1 MQTPNPQTK
10 LVALMS
16 KPTKPELSR
25 IVPEV
30 VEWLTAHGYQVIVD
44 RETSNYCKD
53 LESVAR
59 DKIASYPLRFVVLL
73 GGDGTLLSA
82 ARVLARSDIPVLG
95 VNLGS
100 LGFLTEVTVKELY
113 LALEA
118 ADQGKASVEERSM
131 LDCQV
136 EREGKVLAS
145 YDALNEIVVG
155 KNTLSRLNSFEV
167 SIDGVFVSSYKA
179 DGLIISTPTG
189 STAYSLAAGGPILTP
204 LVEAFVITPVAP
216 HSLTHRPLVVRDN
229 VEMVVVARVAK
240 EGAFVS
246 FDGQLGTAI
255 LEGDTIRCSKLAHKF
270 KLLRFQ
276 STFWDGLHSKLK
288 WGQR

>member
-1 MQTPNPQTK
+1 
-10 LVALMS
+10 MS
-16 KPTKPELSR
+16 KPTKSELAK

-30 VEWLTAHGYQVIVD
+30 VNWLQARGYEVITD
-44 RETSNYCKD
+44 RESSNYCKG
-53 LESVAR
+53 LESMAR
-59 DKIASYPLRFVVLL
+59 EEIAKHSVRFVVLL

-82 ARVLARSDIPVLG
+82 ARVLARSDIPVIG

-100 LGFLTEVTVKELY
+100 LGFLTEVTVKDLFS
-113 LALEA
+113 ALET
-118 ADQGKASVEERSM
+118 ADKGKASIEERAM
-131 LDCQV
+131 LDCQI
-136 EREGKVLAS
+136 ERDGTTVVS

-167 SIDGVFVSSYKA
+167 NVDGVFVSNYKA

-204 LVEAFVITPVAP
+204 AVEAFVITPVSP
-216 HSLTHRPLVVRDN
+216 HSLTHRPLVVRDT
-229 VEMVVVARVAK
+229 VEIVIVVKAAK

-246 FDGQLGTAI
+246 FDGQLGQSI
-255 LEGDTIRCSKLAHKF
+255 LEGDVIRCRKLAHKF
-270 KLLRFQ
+270 KLLRFKN
-276 STFWDGLHSKLK
+276 TFFDGLHSKLK

>member
-1 MQTPNPQTK
+1 
-10 LVALMS
+10 MS
-16 KPTKPELSR
+16 KPTKSELAK

-30 VEWLTAHGYQVIVD
+30 VDWLQARGYEVITD
-44 RETSNYCKD
+44 RESSNYCKG
-53 LESVAR
+53 LESMPR
-59 DKIASYPLRFVVLL
+59 EEIAKHSVRFVVLL

-82 ARVLARSDIPVLG
+82 ARVLARSDIPVIG

-100 LGFLTEVTVKELY
+100 LGFLTEVTVKDLFS
-113 LALEA
+113 ALDT
-118 ADQGKASVEERSM
+118 ADKGKASIEERAM
-131 LDCQV
+131 LDCQI
-136 EREGKVLAS
+136 ERDGTTVVS

-167 SIDGVFVSSYKA
+167 NVDGVFVSNYKA

-204 LVEAFVITPVAP
+204 AVEAFVITPVSP
-216 HSLTHRPLVVRDN
+216 HSLTHRPLVVRDT
-229 VEMVVVARVAK
+229 VEIVIVVKAAK

-246 FDGQLGTAI
+246 FDGQLGQSI
-255 LEGDTIRCSKLAHKF
+255 LEGDIIRCRKLAHKF
-270 KLLRFQ
+270 KLLRFKN
-276 STFWDGLHSKLK
+276 TFFDGLHSKLK

>member
-1 MQTPNPQTK
+1 MPTPKSKK

-16 KPTKPELSR
+16 KPTKSELAK

-30 VEWLTAHGYQVIVD
+30 VGWLQGRGYEVITD
-44 RETSNYCKD
+44 RETSNYCKG
-53 LESVAR
+53 LEAMAR
-59 DKIASYPLRFVVLL
+59 EEIAKRPVRFVVLL

-82 ARVLARSDIPVLG
+82 ARVLARSDIPVIG

-100 LGFLTEVTVKELY
+100 LGFLTEVTVKELF
-113 LALEA
+113 A
-118 ADQGKASVEERSM
+118 AMDTADKGKASIEERAM
-131 LDCQV
+131 LDCQI
-136 EREGKVLAS
+136 ERDGVTVVS

-167 SIDGVFVSSYKA
+167 NVDGVFVSNYKA

-204 LVEAFVITPVAP
+204 AVEAFVITPVSP
-216 HSLTHRPLVVRDN
+216 HSLTHRPLVVRDT
-229 VEMVVVARVAK
+229 VEIVIVVKAAK

-246 FDGQLGTAI
+246 FDGQLGKGI
-255 LEGDTIRCSKLAHKF
+255 LEGDVIRCRKLAHKF
-270 KLLRFQ
+270 KLLRFK
-276 STFWDGLHSKLK
+276 STFFDGLHSKLK

>member
-1 MQTPNPQTK
+1 MPTNQPKK

-16 KPTKPELSR
+16 KPTKPELTK
-25 IVPEV
+25 IVPDVVVWLQARGYEV
-30 VEWLTAHGYQVIVD
+30 ITD
-44 RETSNYCKD
+44 RETSNYCKG
-53 LESVAR
+53 LEAMAR
-59 DKIASYPLRFVVLL
+59 EEIAKHPVRFVVLL

-82 ARVLARSDIPVLG
+82 ARVLARSDIPVIG

-100 LGFLTEVTVKELY
+100 LGFLTEVTVKELF
-113 LALEA
+113 AAMDA
-118 ADQGKASVEERSM
+118 ADKGKASIEERAM
-131 LDCQV
+131 LDCRI
-136 EREGKVLAS
+136 ERDGATLVS

-167 SIDGVFVSSYKA
+167 NVDGVFVSNYKA

-204 LVEAFVITPVAP
+204 AVEAFVITPVSP
-216 HSLTHRPLVVRDN
+216 HSLTHRPLVVRDT
-229 VEMVVVARVAK
+229 VEIVIVVKAAK

-246 FDGQLGTAI
+246 FDGQLGKSI
-255 LEGDTIRCSKLAHKF
+255 LEGDVIRCRKLAHKF
-270 KLLRFQ
+270 KLLRFK
-276 STFWDGLHSKLK
+276 STFFDGLHSKLK

>member
-1 MQTPNPQTK
+1 MSTPRSK
-10 LVALMS
+10 KIVALMS
-16 KPTKPELSR
+16 KPTKSELAK

-30 VEWLTAHGYQVIVD
+30 VDWLQARGYEVITD
-44 RETSNYCKD
+44 RESSNYCKG
-53 LESVAR
+53 LESMAR
-59 DKIASYPLRFVVLL
+59 EEIAKHSVRFVVLL

-82 ARVLARSDIPVLG
+82 ARVLARSDIPVIG

-100 LGFLTEVTVKELY
+100 LGFLTEVTVKDLFS
-113 LALEA
+113 ALETT
-118 ADQGKASVEERSM
+118 DKGKASIEERAM
-131 LDCQV
+131 LDCQI
-136 EREGKVLAS
+136 ERDGAAVVS

-167 SIDGVFVSSYKA
+167 NVDGVFVSNYKA

-204 LVEAFVITPVAP
+204 AVEAFVITPVSP
-216 HSLTHRPLVVRDN
+216 HSLTHRPLVVRDT
-229 VEMVVVARVAK
+229 VEIVIVVKAAK

-246 FDGQLGTAI
+246 FDGQLGKSI
-255 LEGDTIRCSKLAHKF
+255 LEGDVIRCRKLAHKF
-270 KLLRFQ
+270 KLLRFKN
-276 STFWDGLHSKLK
+276 TFFDGLHSKLK

>member
-1 MQTPNPQTK
+1 
-10 LVALMS
+10 MS
-16 KPTKPELSR
+16 KPTKSELAK

-30 VEWLTAHGYQVIVD
+30 VDWLQGRGYEVITD
-44 RETSNYCKD
+44 RESSNYCNG
-53 LESVAR
+53 LESMAR
-59 DKIASYPLRFVVLL
+59 EEIAKRPVRFVVLL

-82 ARVLARSDIPVLG
+82 ARVLARSDIPVIG

-100 LGFLTEVTVKELY
+100 LGFLTEVTVKDLFS
-113 LALEA
+113 ALET
-118 ADQGKASVEERSM
+118 ADQGKASIEERAM
-131 LDCQV
+131 LDCQI
-136 EREGKVLAS
+136 ERDGATVVS

-167 SIDGVFVSSYKA
+167 NVDGVFVSNYKA

-204 LVEAFVITPVAP
+204 AVEAFVITPVSP
-216 HSLTHRPLVVRDN
+216 HSLTHRPLVVRDT
-229 VEMVVVARVAK
+229 VEIVIVVKAAK

-246 FDGQLGTAI
+246 FDGQLGKSI
-255 LEGDTIRCSKLAHKF
+255 LEGDVIRCRKLAHKF
-270 KLLRFQ
+270 KLLRFK
-276 STFWDGLHSKLK
+276 STFFDGLHSKLK

>member
-1 MQTPNPQTK
+1 
-10 LVALMS
+10 MS
-16 KPTKPELSR
+16 KPTKSELAK

-30 VEWLTAHGYQVIVD
+30 VDWLQARGYEVITD
-44 RETSNYCKD
+44 RETSNYSKG
-53 LESVAR
+53 LEAMAR
-59 DKIASYPLRFVVLL
+59 EEIAKRPVRFVVLL

-82 ARVLARSDIPVLG
+82 ARVLARSDIPVIG

-100 LGFLTEVTVKELY
+100 LGFLTEVTVKELF
-113 LALEA
+113 A
-118 ADQGKASVEERSM
+118 AMDTADKGKASIEERAM
-131 LDCQV
+131 LDCQI
-136 EREGKVLAS
+136 ERDGVTVVS

-167 SIDGVFVSSYKA
+167 NVDGVFVSNYKA

-204 LVEAFVITPVAP
+204 AVEAFVITPVSP
-216 HSLTHRPLVVRDN
+216 HSLTHRPLVVRDT
-229 VEMVVVARVAK
+229 VEIVIVVKAAK

-246 FDGQLGTAI
+246 FDGQLGKGI
-255 LEGDTIRCSKLAHKF
+255 LEGDVIRCRKLAHKF
-270 KLLRFQ
+270 KLLRFK
-276 STFWDGLHSKLK
+276 STFFDGLHSKLK

>member
-1 MQTPNPQTK
+1 
-10 LVALMS
+10 MS
-16 KPTKPELSR
+16 KPTKSDLAK

-30 VEWLTAHGYQVIVD
+30 VDWLQARGYEVITD
-44 RETSNYCKD
+44 RESSNYCKG
-53 LESVAR
+53 LESMAR
-59 DKIASYPLRFVVLL
+59 EEIAKHSVRFVVLL

-82 ARVLARSDIPVLG
+82 ARVLARSDIPVIG

-100 LGFLTEVTVKELY
+100 LGFLTEVTVKDLFS
-113 LALEA
+113 ALET
-118 ADQGKASVEERSM
+118 ADKGKASIEERAM
-131 LDCQV
+131 LDCQI
-136 EREGKVLAS
+136 ERDGATVVS

-167 SIDGVFVSSYKA
+167 NVDGVFVSNYKA

-204 LVEAFVITPVAP
+204 AVEAFVITPVSP
-216 HSLTHRPLVVRDN
+216 HSLTHRPLVVRDT
-229 VEMVVVARVAK
+229 VEIVIVVKAAK

-246 FDGQLGTAI
+246 FDGQLGKSI
-255 LEGDTIRCSKLAHKF
+255 LEGDVIRCRKLAHKF
-270 KLLRFQ
+270 KLLRFK
-276 STFWDGLHSKLK
+276 STFFDGLHSKLK

>member
-1 MQTPNPQTK
+1 MPTPTKTRK

-16 KPTKPELSR
+16 KPTKPELAR

-30 VEWLTAHGYQVIVD
+30 VDWLQARGYEVITD
-44 RETSNYCKD
+44 RETSNYCKG
-53 LESVAR
+53 LESMAR
-59 DKIASYPLRFVVLL
+59 EEIAQHPVRFVVLL

-82 ARVLARSDIPVLG
+82 ARVLARSEIPVIG

-100 LGFLTEVTVKELY
+100 LGFLTEVTVKELFV
-113 LALEA
+113 ALES
-118 ADQGKASVEERSM
+118 ADQGKASIEERSM
-131 LDCQV
+131 LDCRI
-136 EREGKVLAS
+136 ERGGETLVS

-167 SIDGVFVSSYKA
+167 SVDGVFVSNYKA

-204 LVEAFVITPVAP
+204 AVEAFVLTPVSP
-216 HSLTHRPLVVRDN
+216 HSLTHRPLVVKDT
-229 VEMVVVARVAK
+229 VEIVVVIKAAK

-246 FDGQLGTAI
+246 FDGQLGKSI
-255 LEGDTIRCSKLAHKF
+255 LEGDTIRCRKLAHKF
-270 KLLRFQ
+270 KLLRFK
-276 STFWDGLHSKLK
+276 STFFDGLHSKLK

>member
-1 MQTPNPQTK
+1 
-10 LVALMS
+10 MS
-16 KPTKPELSR
+16 KPTKSELAK

-30 VEWLTAHGYQVIVD
+30 VDWLQARGYEVITD
-44 RETSNYCKD
+44 RESSNYCKG
-53 LESVAR
+53 LESMAR
-59 DKIASYPLRFVVLL
+59 EEIAKHPVRFVVLL

-82 ARVLARSDIPVLG
+82 ARVLARSDIPVIG

-100 LGFLTEVTVKELY
+100 LGFLTEVTVKDLFS
-113 LALEA
+113 ALETT
-118 ADQGKASVEERSM
+118 DKGKASIEERAM
-131 LDCQV
+131 LDCQI
-136 EREGKVLAS
+136 ERDGATVVS

-167 SIDGVFVSSYKA
+167 NVDGVFVSNYKA

-204 LVEAFVITPVAP
+204 AVEAFVITPVSP
-216 HSLTHRPLVVRDN
+216 HSLTHRPLVVRDT
-229 VEMVVVARVAK
+229 VEIVIVVKAAK

-246 FDGQLGTAI
+246 FDGQLGKSI
-255 LEGDTIRCSKLAHKF
+255 LEGDVIRCRKLAHKF
-270 KLLRFQ
+270 KLLRFKN
-276 STFWDGLHSKLK
+276 TFFDGLHSKLK